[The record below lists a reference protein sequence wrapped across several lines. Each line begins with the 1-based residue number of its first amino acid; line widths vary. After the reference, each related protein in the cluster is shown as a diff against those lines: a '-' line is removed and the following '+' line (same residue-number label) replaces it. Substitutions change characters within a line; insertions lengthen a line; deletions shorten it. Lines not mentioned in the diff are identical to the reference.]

1 MSRLHSSNFL
11 ATRVDLLD
19 IKEQQKI
26 AAFLF
31 ALDEKITLTCQQL
44 DKTKQFKK
52 GLLQRMFV

>member
-11 ATRVDLLD
+11 ATRVDLPG
-19 IKEQQKI
+19 IEERQKI
-26 AAFLF
+26 AEFLSI
-31 ALDEKITLTCQQL
+31 LDEKITITRQQL

>member
-11 ATRVDLLD
+11 ATRVDLSG
-19 IKEQQKI
+19 IEERQKI
-26 AAFLF
+26 AEFLSI
-31 ALDEKITLTCQQL
+31 LDEKITLTRQQL